1 MPRFGQDRSKISRD
15 RVDYEVARVPRELTT
30 AVMWYMEQK
39 GVGKDVLAK
48 RLGVA
53 PGRVSQILSGDENLT
68 VCSLAAVCAALDAR
82 LEAKLVDDGRGD
94 RSDGGHG
101 WPALGPVWA
110 PSNLTPTTFSY
121 SRRMSA
127 WGPPRAA
134 FFECG
139 RWAGRCLRWL
149 GHVGLGY

>member
-1 MPRFGQDRSKISRD
+1 MPRFGQDRPKISRD
-15 RVDYEVARVPRELTT
+15 RMDYEVARVPRELTT
-30 AVMWYMEQK
+30 AVTWYMEQK
-39 GVGKDVLAK
+39 GVGKDVLAE

-94 RSDGGHG
+94 RSDRGFG
-101 WPALGPVWA
+101 WPASGPVWA
-110 PSNLTPTTFSY
+110 PSNLTPARFSY
-121 SRRMSA
+121 SHGMSA
-127 WGPPRAA
+127 WWPARAA

-139 RWAGRCLRWL
+139 RWAGRWLRWL
-149 GHVGLGY
+149 GHGGWGY

>member
-1 MPRFGQDRSKISRD
+1 MPRFGHDRPKISRD
-15 RVDYEVARVPRELTT
+15 RMDYEVARVPRELTT
-30 AVMWYMEQK
+30 AVTWYMEQR
-39 GVGKDVLAK
+39 GVGKDVLAE

-94 RSDGGHG
+94 RSDRGHG
-101 WPALGPVWA
+101 WPASGPAWA
-110 PSNLTPTTFSY
+110 PSNLTPARFSY
-121 SRRMSA
+121 SRGMSA
-127 WGPPRAA
+127 WWPAWTA

-139 RWAGRCLRWL
+139 RWAGRRLRRL
-149 GHVGLGY
+149 GHVGWGY